1 MLANFGQQQPDT
13 SALSYEILHGLT
25 YHNPQDGRHCAFIT
39 LDARQSSD
47 RRSNTCIYH
56 YGQSLADWQT
66 GRSVDTQAIGNTVAS
81 IQRYIDYYIQPS
93 RVPSFFTQI
102 VGISPQSLFEQLKA
116 AIELFDFI
124 HHHEDICA
132 TLINTDDENFL
143 NIEFGKDFDDR
154 LEAIT
159 RRLPD
164 HNKQTLHYQHFPNG
178 WLLNC
183 FLDASTSLNPAQY
196 TGSLKN
202 KSCPCFKKS
211 NFKDTYEDLSQNNW
225 RLQWLPKL
233 S

>member
-124 HHHEDICA
+124 HHHEDIRG
-132 TLINTDDENFL
+132 TSINTNDPRFL
-143 NIEFGKDFDDR
+143 NEGFGNDFDHQ
-154 LEAIT
+154 LKTIT
-159 RRLPD
+159 TQLSH
-164 HNKQTLHYQHFPNG
+164 HNKQTLHDQDFPAG

-183 FLDASTSLNPAQY
+183 FLEASTKLNPSQY
-196 TGSLKN
+196 NGSQEDKASPTFQKSRYKDEYKN
-202 KSCPCFKKS
+202 KSQQEWHK
-211 NFKDTYEDLSQNNW
+211 
-225 RLQWLPKL
+225 WLPKL